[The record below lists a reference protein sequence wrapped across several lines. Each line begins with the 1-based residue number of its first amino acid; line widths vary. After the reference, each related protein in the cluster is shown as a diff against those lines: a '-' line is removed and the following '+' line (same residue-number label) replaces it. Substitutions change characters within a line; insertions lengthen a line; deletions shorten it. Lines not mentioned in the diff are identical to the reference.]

1 MLANNA
7 NTKTHSDIIEN
18 SIPNLVSEGSHFG
31 VEQTTLGEEELIR
44 VVQAYVHAGLWTRE
58 DDDDEEEEE
67 DEIKDVNTKELVAD
81 KRMKN
86 E

>member
-1 MLANNA
+1 LISVVHAN
-7 NTKTHSDIIEN
+7 
-18 SIPNLVSEGSHFG
+18 
-31 VEQTTLGEEELIR
+31 
-44 VVQAYVHAGLWTRE
+44 VHAGLWTRE
-58 DDDDEEEEE
+58 DDDDDDEEEE